1 MMGRI
6 YINTTHMKE
15 VTKELATDLG
25 NVRALSDK
33 TNEEQDAVQPLPA
46 FAAVKDELCRIY
58 DDVRDR
64 LAEKLKPLGIQMVQF
79 TVHSLIPADVRGLAE
94 KLARIVPEVKV
105 GTTED
110 TNGVPSWLLGNLCD

>member
-1 MMGRI
+1 MGRI

-15 VTKELATDLG
+15 ETKELATDLG
-25 NVRALSDK
+25 NVRVLSDK
-33 TNEEQDAVQPLPA
+33 TNEEQDAVQRSPA
-46 FAAVKDELCRIY
+46 FAAVKDELWRIY

-64 LAEKLKPLGIQMVQF
+64 LTEQLKPLGIDV
-79 TVHSLIPADVRGLAE
+79 VHFAVHTLIPADVRGLAE
-94 KLARIVPEVKV
+94 QLARIVPEVRV